1 MENLVDIWRIRKPET
16 KRLTWRQKRPLIQ
29 RRLDYWLTSDACQ
42 EDIERTDIISS
53 INSDHSA
60 IALHSNN
67 ISKQTHGPSFCKF
80 NASLAEDDHF
90 ITLVNESMPIW
101 LDEFNT
107 ITNKRLLWDLIKY
120 RIQQVSMEYGK
131 EKARKKRE
139 KVTDIEASLKTVRRK
154 LCTIPI
160 R

>member
-1 MENLVDIWRIRKPET
+1 V
-16 KRLTWRQKRPLIQ
+16 
-29 RRLDYWLTSDACQ
+29 
-42 EDIERTDIISS
+42 
-53 INSDHSA
+53 
-60 IALHSNN
+60 LHFNN

-80 NASLAEDDHF
+80 NASLAEDDHL
-90 ITLVNESMPIW
+90 ITLVNESMPIC

-131 EKARKKRE
+131 EKARKRRE